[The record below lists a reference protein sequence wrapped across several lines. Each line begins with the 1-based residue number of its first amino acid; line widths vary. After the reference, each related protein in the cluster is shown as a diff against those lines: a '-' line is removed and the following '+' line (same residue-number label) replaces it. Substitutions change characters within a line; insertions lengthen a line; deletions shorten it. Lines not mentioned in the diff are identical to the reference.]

1 MLEKEV
7 ANILAIK
14 ELHAKIESG
23 GKVYMNCKEDYKA
36 YFAEVSKFLKM
47 SYFCKLC
54 GIQQQHLSTF
64 VKTDY
69 LAIMSLDKCVKLY
82 NCIQENAKI

>member
-1 MLEKEV
+1 MEEKEIV
-7 ANILAIK
+7 NLLALQ
-14 ELHAKIESG
+14 EYSAKIKAG
-23 GKVYMNCKEDYKA
+23 GYIYMNCKEDYRA

-64 VKTDY
+64 IKTDY
-69 LAIMSLDKCVKLY
+69 SAIMSVDKCRKLY
-82 NCIQENAKI
+82 DCIQEYAKI